1 MTGRHPLRV
10 FRLPLLLTAALFF
23 AFCGKSAD
31 TAPKPAEQE
40 RPVVSRVGVVGQ
52 DIISITIQAGRVE
65 HGRQEP
71 YRQEKGDRVVRGEEG
86 NFWVVRGGK
95 MIGALIYQEGKMMAF
110 DRVVGERPDGSL
122 LDQPDGYAVSLPRRR
137 CLCLARKPAGR
148 LSQEQARGPC
158 HLCGCDLRRIR
169 RAYDLSEARPS
180 LKAREA
186 VHGKISAPRSPGTE
200 GRVRPR
206 RCVERGGPREPDRLQ
221 A

>member
-1 MTGRHPLRV
+1 MTARKMLFIV
-10 FRLPLLLTAALFF
+10 FALSIA

-40 RPVVSRVGVVGQ
+40 RPAVSRVGVVGQ
-52 DIISITIQAGRVE
+52 DIISITIEAGRVE

-95 MIGALIYQEGKMMAF
+95 MIGALIDKEGKMMTF

-122 LDQPDGYAVSLPRRR
+122 LDRAGRATPSAPSDDAR
-137 CLCLARKPAGR
+137 LCRARKPTDR
-148 LSQEQARGPC
+148 LSQEQAHGPC
-158 HLCGCDLRRIR
+158 LLRGCDLRCTG
-169 RAYDLSEARPS
+169 RAYDLSEARPPF
-180 LKAREA
+180 KARET

-200 GRVRPR
+200 VRVRPR
-206 RCVERGGPREPDRLQ
+206 RRLERGGSREPDRLQ